1 MVHDPSAS
9 CGPVPAVRSVPVV
22 GAPDGDVLTRDEC
35 LGLLATVP
43 VGRIGLSVDALPV
56 IVPVGFCLLGDRVVF
71 GVHAESRAM
80 ASLHGAVLAF
90 QADLWDPRER
100 TGWSV
105 LVQGPAR
112 LVSDSVEIEFVRA
125 APSSDW
131 WMTDV
136 DDDVHVVALGTEV
149 ITGRRLR
156 GPARAPVA
164 TSTGRGSKGPVV
176 AVAH

>member
-22 GAPDGDVLTRDEC
+22 GAPDGDILTRDEC

-56 IVPVGFCLLGDRVVF
+56 IVPVGFCVLGDRVVF

-80 ASLHGAVLAF
+80 ASLHGTVVAF

-112 LVSDSVEIEFVRA
+112 LVTDPVEIEFVQA
-125 APSSDW
+125 TPSSDW
-131 WMTDV
+131 WMNDV
-136 DDDVHVVALGTEV
+136 GDDVHVVALGTDV
-149 ITGRRLR
+149 ITGHRLR
-156 GPARAPVA
+156 GPARVTVA
-164 TSTGRGSKGPVV
+164 SSTGRESNAVV
-176 AVAH
+176 GAVAH